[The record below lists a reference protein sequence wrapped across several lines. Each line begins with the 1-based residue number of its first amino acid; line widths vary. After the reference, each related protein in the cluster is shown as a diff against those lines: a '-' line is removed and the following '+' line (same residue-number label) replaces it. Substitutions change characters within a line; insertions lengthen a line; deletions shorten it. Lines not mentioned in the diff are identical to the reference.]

1 MVAAASAGPCT
12 ITAARPVPDDFR
24 AALTKINNASR
35 VRTSLIKVGCYGH
48 LNRRRS
54 PGEPHD
60 LHKQSFTL
68 PPRFRS
74 SGLVALRSGSAL
86 SRATWHLLSR
96 ATWHASAPSSL
107 APPRTGMLDDYLHGH
122 VLLY

>member
-1 MVAAASAGPCT
+1 MDADVIAEHGQGIAPDVAGGRGVVLAE
-12 ITAARPVPDDFR
+12 
-24 AALTKINNASR
+24 
-35 VRTSLIKVGCYGH
+35 CYGH

-60 LHKQSFTL
+60 LNKQSFTL

-74 SGLVALRSGSAL
+74 SGLVGLRSGSAL
-86 SRATWHLLSR
+86 SRATC
-96 ATWHASAPSSL
+96 HASGPSSL
-107 APPRTGMLDDYLHGH
+107 APLRTGMLDDYLHGH

>member
-1 MVAAASAGPCT
+1 MDADVIAEHGQGIAPDVAGGRGVVLA
-12 ITAARPVPDDFR
+12 D
-24 AALTKINNASR
+24 
-35 VRTSLIKVGCYGH
+35 CYGH

-68 PPRFRS
+68 PSRFRS

-86 SRATWHLLSR
+86 SRATWH
-96 ATWHASAPSSL
+96 ASGPSSL
-107 APPRTGMLDDYLHGH
+107 APLRTGMLDDYLHGH

>member
-1 MVAAASAGPCT
+1 MDADVIAEHGQGIAPDVAGGRGVVLAE
-12 ITAARPVPDDFR
+12 
-24 AALTKINNASR
+24 
-35 VRTSLIKVGCYGH
+35 CYGH

-60 LHKQSFTL
+60 LHKQSFIL

-96 ATWHASAPSSL
+96 ATWHASGPSSL
-107 APPRTGMLDDYLHGH
+107 APLRTGVLDDYLHGH